1 MAKFDIP
8 KQYKQ
13 QTTTQGSALSN
24 ITVNNIEPDDSGNI
38 EITAKDI
45 KNVLTINDIP
55 ALPNNLITKD
65 NFLQN
70 ITDLKVLPQL
80 DAKNLT
86 NIDSDNVIINYKFT
100 PLNLEIESG
109 DTANIAFLKTQGQI
123 NRMSKEKPQGNWWF
137 DEKNGEDN
145 VIVST
150 KVDDVDYNVTMEPFS
165 KKIINIAY
173 AHIDLV
179 KKEPKEEKTL
189 DESILNPEK
198 IEEINLL
205 VEQYL
210 KKDLKAVGN
219 KVTSVNNG
227 NQYRP
232 FKTFAFLKTRLI
244 GEVSATINLPSIVN
258 EFLDFSGLNNDE
270 ITVLGLG
277 SAYQLVN
284 TSLVTAGF
292 SAPETIQSFKIKG
305 CRFKPKNNFVG
316 QFFCYAQSSQF
327 NVIEDCL
334 FDAPEEKT
342 DLLNYL
348 ACVITQTDQRFII
361 KSNVFVPSNIKSKI
375 LFYNYDKYKAIVEL
389 DENDL
394 MNEETEELYS
404 GSRKDYE
411 PTIIRDALNIE
422 QTKTSVNLN
431 NASGYEIEITEATAE
446 KAGIIT
452 ADYKKRL
459 DALLAQANL

>member
-1 MAKFDIP
+1 MKVIIP
-8 KQYKQ
+8 EIYQAINNE
-13 QTTTQGSALSN
+13 TGSSL
-24 ITVNNIEPDDSGNI
+24 IKTVNKVSPDNSGNI
-38 EITAKDI
+38 EITAD
-45 KNVLTINDIP
+45 DIP
-55 ALPNNLITKD
+55 GLPDNLINKD

-86 NIDSDNVIINYKFT
+86 NIDSDNVIINDKFT

-123 NRMSKEKPQGNWWF
+123 NRISKEKPQGNWWF
-137 DEKNGEDN
+137 DEENGEDN
-145 VIVST
+145 VIVLT
-150 KVDDVDYNVTMEPFS
+150 KVDDVDYNLTIEPFS
-165 KKIINIAY
+165 KKIIKIAY
-173 AHIDLV
+173 AHIDLM
-179 KKEPKEEKTL
+179 KKEPKEEKAL

-227 NQYRP
+227 SQYRP

-277 SAYQLVN
+277 SSYQLVN
-284 TSLVTAGF
+284 TSILKRGF
-292 SAPETIQSFKIKG
+292 FVNESIQSFKISG
-305 CRFKPKNNFVG
+305 CGFNPASGYEGYYFA
-316 QFFCYAQSSQF
+316 YAGASEF
-327 NVIEDCL
+327 NVIENNL
-334 FDAPEEKT
+334 FNAGEENTKI
-342 DLLNYL
+342 NYYL
-348 ACVITQTDQRFII
+348 ALGIVKSGQRFIV
-361 KSNVFVPSNIKSKI
+361 KSNAFPQSEIKTKIVFIG
-375 LFYNYDKYKAIVEL
+375 FDRYKAIIEF

-394 MNEETEELYS
+394 MEEETEELYL
-404 GSRKDYE
+404 GSAKDYE
-411 PTIIRDALNIE
+411 PTILRDVLNIE
-422 QTKTSVNLN
+422 QTKTSVNLS